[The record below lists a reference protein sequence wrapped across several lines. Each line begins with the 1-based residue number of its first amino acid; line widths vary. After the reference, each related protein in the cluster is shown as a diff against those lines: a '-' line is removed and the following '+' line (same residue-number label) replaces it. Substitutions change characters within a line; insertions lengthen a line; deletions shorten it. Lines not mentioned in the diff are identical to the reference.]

1 MKIVRI
7 AILGAE
13 SPQKGAFIE
22 TLTGMKMFS
31 VSYNPNEEFVP
42 HDKANDRIDATFGR
56 LYVRDDLI
64 IDFFSYSPDKDLN
77 SLYAILGNELMGIIV
92 YMDMVQQDTIEY
104 AKKILTTI
112 NNDNQLP
119 FIVVGDILAG
129 KDPIMSFDTVH
140 DYLQLASDVLVVP
153 CNSGNKDSVKAI
165 TDFLFENV
173 KMNLK

>member
-7 AILGAE
+7 AILGSE

-31 VSYNPNEEFVP
+31 VSYTPNEEFVP
-42 HDKANDRIDATFGR
+42 HDTSNDRIDATFGR

-92 YMDMVQQDTIEY
+92 YMDMVQQPTIEY
-104 AKKILTTI
+104 ARKVLATI
-112 NNDNQLP
+112 SNDNRLP
-119 FIVVGDILAG
+119 YIVVGDILTG
-129 KDPIMSFDTVH
+129 KEPVMSFDSVH
-140 DYLQLASDVLVVP
+140 EFLQLASDVLVVP

-165 TDFLFENV
+165 TDFLFENI
-173 KMNLK
+173 KMNIK